1 MNFES
6 FTFCPSLTSAA
17 IQRYPLACISPLFEV
32 LAGAPLLRVIFSLT
46 FFSLRTSFRFST
58 AIPLHSFTLVFFMC
72 FSDRLQ
78 VVLGT
83 QAEGNRQVCSVIWLI
98 CFIWLVSFSH
108 ITGQTRETKPRS
120 YYLTIWQLPLHNARG
135 RVTWSMFRFS
145 LA

>member
-32 LAGAPLLRVIFSLT
+32 LAGAPLLRIIFSLT
-46 FFSLRTSFRFST
+46 FFSLRTSFCFT
-58 AIPLHSFTLVFFMC
+58 AIPLLSFTLVFFMC

-83 QAEGNRQVCSVIWLI
+83 QAEGNRQVCLVIWLI
-98 CFIWLVSFSH
+98 WFIWLVSFSH
-108 ITGQTRETKPRS
+108 ITGQTRETKHRS
-120 YYLTIWQLPLHNARG
+120 SYLTTWQLPLHKA
-135 RVTWSMFRFS
+135 
-145 LA
+145 